1 MKNKILTLALI
12 PVLSISV
19 AFGGPMEKPEKP
31 SISTSQKMKLTA
43 LVEAIDLEK
52 REVTLRGPQGHVRTI
67 QLGDTA
73 PRLNEVEVGDTV
85 LAEYVQN
92 LSLEVMANDGTKPGG
107 GVMSAVS
114 RGASEKPPSVVVTD
128 TSISTATVDT
138 IDLENN
144 TFRLDWGDGNIK
156 EYVAQNPANL
166 RKAAVGDLVVV
177 TYTEALALSVQE
189 IP

>member
-1 MKNKILTLALI
+1 M
-12 PVLSISV
+12 
-19 AFGGPMEKPEKP
+19 
-31 SISTSQKMKLTA
+31 
-43 LVEAIDLEK
+43 
-52 REVTLRGPQGHVRTI
+52 
-67 QLGDTA
+67 
-73 PRLNEVEVGDTV
+73 
-85 LAEYVQN
+85 
-92 LSLEVMANDGTKPGG
+92 
-107 GVMSAVS
+107 
-114 RGASEKPPSVVVTD
+114 
-128 TSISTATVDT
+128 SISTATVDT